1 MSAAYLAGK
10 HERFSCWSKKPH
22 KAKILSNLHLHRLS
36 LNSRMLHKHLPV
48 LESYILTAGVT
59 RNILEVSINFL
70 WPFCLT
76 LSWWQ
81 EINGSSE
88 QLTSE
93 CTKNH
98 RCPSFPAPHGLKK
111 ELITLLKNI
120 TFIITWM
127 VRNQSCPKRM
137 LENISKIYDRQN
149 GPKKGSMFPATVLD

>member
-1 MSAAYLAGK
+1 
-10 HERFSCWSKKPH
+10 
-22 KAKILSNLHLHRLS
+22 
-36 LNSRMLHKHLPV
+36 MLHKHLPV

-59 RNILEVSINFL
+59 RNIPEVFYKLLMTILSYTFL
-70 WPFCLT
+70 VAGNKWL
-76 LSWWQ
+76 LQ
-81 EINGSSE
+81 AV
-88 QLTSE
+88 TSE
-93 CTKNH
+93 WTKNH
-98 RCPSFPAPHGLKK
+98 KCPSFPAPHGLKK